1 MIRNQWYVV
10 LESNEVR
17 NRPVGVI
24 RLGEKLVFW
33 RDEAGKVQAALD
45 RCPHRGVALS
55 AGVIQ
60 HEHLQCPFHG
70 FEFDSTGKCV
80 LIPAN
85 GSSGVI
91 PKAMCL
97 TTYPT
102 HEAHGYIWIW
112 WGNPVPAD
120 LPAPEFFDN
129 LDDTFAYGSAQD
141 PWNAHYSRVIE
152 NQLDV
157 VHLPFIHRNTIG
169 RGNRTLVDGPVV
181 DWKGDKMLYTYVFNR
196 VDDGTPPRKPG
207 ELSPKA
213 PTSVHLEFIFPNLWQ
228 NYISENV
235 RILAAFVPVDEEHT
249 ILYLRFYQNSLRLP
263 LLGQLFARLAMP
275 SNVYIAHED
284 RRVVVTQ
291 QPKASGLKIGEIL
304 IQGDL
309 PVIEYR
315 RKRAAL
321 QNLAGQ
327 LPEQIQENAMESER
341 ELEHAHNI

>member
-10 LESNEVR
+10 LESNEVGAK
-17 NRPVGVI
+17 PVGVT
-24 RLGEKLVFW
+24 RLGEKMVFW
-33 RDEAGKVQAALD
+33 RDQAGKISAAVD

-55 AGVIQ
+55 VGKVLDG
-60 HEHLQCPFHG
+60 HLQCPFHG
-70 FEFDSTGKCV
+70 FEYDASGKCT

-85 GSSGVI
+85 GRNGVI
-91 PKAMCL
+91 PDAMRL
-97 TTYPT
+97 NIYPT
-102 HEAHGYIWIW
+102 YEAHGLIWIW
-112 WGNPVPAD
+112 WGRSTSQD

-129 LDDTFAYGSAQD
+129 LDETFYFSSAHD
-141 PWNAHYSRVIE
+141 PWDAHYSRVIE

-181 DWKGDKMLYTYVFNR
+181 EWKGDKMLYTYVFNR
-196 VDDGTPPRKPG
+196 EDDGKLPRKPS
-207 ELSPKA
+207 ELSPKTA
-213 PTSVHLEFIFPNLWQ
+213 TSVHLEFIYPNLWQ

-249 ILYLRFYQNSLRLP
+249 LLYLRFYQNFVRWP
-263 LLGQLFARLAMP
+263 VLGKMVARLAMP

-284 RRVVVTQ
+284 RRVVITQ
-291 QPKASGLKIGEIL
+291 QPKASGLKVGEIL

-309 PVIEYR
+309 PIVEYR

-321 QNLAGQ
+321 QSQG
-327 LPEQIQENAMESER
+327 EQP
-341 ELEHAHNI
+341 

>member
-10 LESNEVR
+10 LESNEVG
-17 NRPVGVI
+17 NRPIGVT

-33 RDEAGKVQAALD
+33 RDPAGKVCSAAD

-55 AGVIQ
+55 AGAIV

-70 FEFDSTGKCV
+70 FEYDPAGNCV

-85 GSSGVI
+85 GRNGVV
-91 PKAMCL
+91 PAALRLK
-97 TTYPT
+97 TYPT
-102 HEAHGYIWIW
+102 YEAHGYIWIW
-112 WGNPVPAD
+112 WGNQAPAD
-120 LPAPEFFDN
+120 LPIPEFFDN
-129 LDDTFAYGSAQD
+129 LDEPFVYGSARD

-157 VHLPFIHRNTIG
+157 VHLPFVHHNTIG

-181 DWKGDKMLYTYVFNR
+181 EWKGDKMLYTYVFNR
-196 VDDGTPPRKPG
+196 VDDGTPPRKPS
-207 ELSPKA
+207 ELSPKSA
-213 PTSVHLEFIFPNLWQ
+213 YSVHLEFIFPNLWQ

-249 ILYLRFYQNSLRLP
+249 LLYLRFYQNFMRLP
-263 LLGQLFARLAMP
+263 LLGKLFARLAMP
-275 SNVYIAHED
+275 SNVYIAHQD

-309 PVIEYR
+309 PIIEYR

-321 QNLAGQ
+321 QNLA
-327 LPEQIQENAMESER
+327 EQ
-341 ELEHAHNI
+341 